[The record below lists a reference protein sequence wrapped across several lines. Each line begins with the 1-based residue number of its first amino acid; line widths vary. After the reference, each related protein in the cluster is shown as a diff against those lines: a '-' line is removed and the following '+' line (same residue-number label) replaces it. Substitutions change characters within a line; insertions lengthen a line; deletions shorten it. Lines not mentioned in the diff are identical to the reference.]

1 MTDCDWGSPRLS
13 ISGSDGRAPSTAG
26 NQQLNGGGRRSVLQ
40 GLTRLAAVALLLI
53 AVLGCSAS
61 GAEQPTPGDNDTNA
75 ERIDKIPS
83 LPFISGKEA
92 SRSETATVLQIV
104 FMITVLT
111 LAPSILMLMTCF
123 TRIVIVLSF
132 LRRALAT
139 QQLPPNQIIIGLS
152 LFLTFAIMA
161 PVLSEAN
168 SQGLQPYLKKEIG
181 QQEALVRAAKP
192 FRRFMLGHTRRKDLG
207 LFVSLDKKLAA
218 EANAEDGRLKIEKIP
233 TLTII
238 PAFVLSEMKVAFWM
252 GFLLYLPFLI
262 IDLVTASV
270 LMSMGMMFLP
280 PVMVSMPFKIL
291 LFVLVDGWYL
301 VVGQVIKSIGPVT

>member
-1 MTDCDWGSPRLS
+1 MTDCDAGSPR
-13 ISGSDGRAPSTAG
+13 
-26 NQQLNGGGRRSVLQ
+26 QLKSEGARSPGGRRSLAGALRIAALTALVL
-40 GLTRLAAVALLLI
+40 LALGAAAAALE
-53 AVLGCSAS
+53 VG
-61 GAEQPTPGDNDTNA
+61 
-75 ERIDKIPS
+75 
-83 LPFISGKEA
+83 SGKPQAVPGPLEQLP
-92 SRSETATVLQIV
+92 SIPGLGGPATRGQTSTVIQII
-104 FMITVLT
+104 FLITVLT

-139 QQLPPNQIIIGLS
+139 QQLPPNQIIVGLS
-152 LFLTFAIMA
+152 LFLTFAIMS
-161 PVLSEAN
+161 PVLGEAN
-168 SQGLQPYLKKEIG
+168 RTALQPYLAKKID
-181 QQEALVRAAKP
+181 QKEALARAAVP
-192 FRRFMLGHTRRKDLG
+192 FRRFMLSHTRRKDLR
-207 LFVSLDKKLAA
+207 LFVSLDEKLAE
-218 EANAEDGRLKIEKIP
+218 EARAAKGQLSVDKIP

-280 PVMVSMPFKIL
+280 PVMVSMPFKLL

-301 VVGQVIKSIGPVT
+301 VVGQVIQSIGPVA

>member
-1 MTDCDWGSPRLS
+1 VVLGSAAPALERSQVAPPRPKS
-13 ISGSDGRAPSTAG
+13 
-26 NQQLNGGGRRSVLQ
+26 
-40 GLTRLAAVALLLI
+40 AAVPGPLEQVPSI
-53 AVLGCSAS
+53 PGLGGSATR
-61 GAEQPTPGDNDTNA
+61 EQT
-75 ERIDKIPS
+75 S
-83 LPFISGKEA
+83 
-92 SRSETATVLQIV
+92 TVIQII
-104 FMITVLT
+104 FLITVLT

-123 TRIVIVLSF
+123 TRVVIVLSF

-139 QQLPPNQIIIGLS
+139 QQLPPNQIIVGLS

-161 PVLSEAN
+161 PVLAEAN
-168 SQGLQPYLKKEIG
+168 RTALEPYLRKEIE
-181 QQEALVRAAKP
+181 QKEALERAAVP
-192 FRRFMLGHTRRKDLG
+192 FRRFMLSHTRQKDLR
-207 LFVSLDKKLAA
+207 LFVSLDEKLAE
-218 EANAEDGRLKIEKIP
+218 EARADGGRLAVEKIP

-301 VVGQVIKSIGPVT
+301 VVGQLIQSIGPVT

>member
-1 MTDCDWGSPRLS
+1 VTKSRDGSPRLHADGDCRS
-13 ISGSDGRAPSTAG
+13 GRGRTPARPLIRALAAACLALPLLAGGPARAAGAGGAVPAAAVPGPFESIPKIPGISGEKADQA
-26 NQQLNGGGRRSVLQ
+26 
-40 GLTRLAAVALLLI
+40 
-53 AVLGCSAS
+53 
-61 GAEQPTPGDNDTNA
+61 
-75 ERIDKIPS
+75 
-83 LPFISGKEA
+83 
-92 SRSETATVLQIV
+92 ETATVIQIV
-104 FMITVLT
+104 MLITVLT

-123 TRIVIVLSF
+123 TRVVIVLSF

-139 QQLPPNQIIIGLS
+139 QQLPPNQIIVGLS

-161 PVLSEAN
+161 PVLGQANREA
-168 SQGLQPYLKKEIG
+168 LQPYLAKQISQK
-181 QQEALVRAAKP
+181 QALERAVVP
-192 FRRFMLGHTRRKDLG
+192 FRRFMLSHTRRKDLR
-207 LFVSLDKKLAA
+207 LFVSLDRDLADRA
-218 EANAEDGRLKIEKIP
+218 RAAGGALEASSIP

-301 VVGQVIKSIGPVT
+301 VVGQVIQSIGPVT

>member
-1 MTDCDWGSPRLS
+1 ML
-13 ISGSDGRAPSTAG
+13 
-26 NQQLNGGGRRSVLQ
+26 GGRLPLRAAKRLVVASV
-40 GLTRLAAVALLLI
+40 LLI
-53 AVLGCSAS
+53 AVLGCSAR
-61 GAEQPTPGDNDTNA
+61 GAEPGPDKGSDGATL
-75 ERIDKIPS
+75 DKIPR
-83 LPFISGKEA
+83 LPFVSGKEA

-104 FMITVLT
+104 FLITVLT

-123 TRIVIVLSF
+123 TRVVIVLSF

-161 PVLSEAN
+161 PVLGEAN
-168 SQGLQPYLKKEIG
+168 STALQPYLKKEIG
-181 QQEALVRAAKP
+181 QQEALSRAAKP

-207 LFVSLDKKLAA
+207 LFVSLDKKLVA
-218 EANAEDGRLKIEKIP
+218 EARSEDGRLKIEKIP

-301 VVGQVIKSIGPVT
+301 VVGQVIQSIGPVT

>member
-1 MTDCDWGSPRLS
+1 MTDCDRGSPRGLTAGCPAAAHQRES
-13 ISGSDGRAPSTAG
+13 AKAPWSPGARLRVAGLVVFALLAMGAVAAALEIDPSDGRAVPG
-26 NQQLNGGGRRSVLQ
+26 PFEKVPRIPGIGGG
-40 GLTRLAAVALLLI
+40 
-53 AVLGCSAS
+53 
-61 GAEQPTPGDNDTNA
+61 
-75 ERIDKIPS
+75 
-83 LPFISGKEA
+83 EA
-92 SRSETATVLQIV
+92 SPAETSTVIQIL
-104 FMITVLT
+104 FMITVLS

-123 TRIVIVLSF
+123 TRVVIVLSF

-139 QQLPPNQIIIGLS
+139 QQLPPNQIIVGLS
-152 LFLTFAIMA
+152 LFLTFAIMS
-161 PVLSEAN
+161 PVFSEAN
-168 SQGLQPYLKKEIG
+168 ASALQPYLKKRIS
-181 QQEALVRAAKP
+181 QKQALARAAVP
-192 FRRFMLGHTRRKDLG
+192 FRRFMLSHTRRKDLR
-207 LFVSLDKKLAA
+207 LFVSLDGNLAK
-218 EANAEDGRLKIEKIP
+218 EARAAGGTLVPGKIP

-301 VVGQVIKSIGPVT
+301 VVGQVVRSIGPVT

>member
-1 MTDCDWGSPRLS
+1 L
-13 ISGSDGRAPSTAG
+13 
-26 NQQLNGGGRRSVLQ
+26 LGGRLPLRAAKRLVVASV
-40 GLTRLAAVALLLI
+40 LLI
-53 AVLGCSAS
+53 AVLGCSAR
-61 GAEQPTPGDNDTNA
+61 GAEPGPDKGSDGATL
-75 ERIDKIPS
+75 DKIPR
-83 LPFISGKEA
+83 LPFVSGKEA

-104 FMITVLT
+104 FLITVLT

-123 TRIVIVLSF
+123 TRVVIVLSF

-161 PVLSEAN
+161 PVLGEAN
-168 SQGLQPYLKKEIG
+168 STALQPYLKKEIG
-181 QQEALVRAAKP
+181 QQEALSRAAKP

-207 LFVSLDKKLAA
+207 LFVSLDKKLVA
-218 EANAEDGRLKIEKIP
+218 EARSEDGRLKIEKIP

-301 VVGQVIKSIGPVT
+301 VVGQVIQSIGPVT